1 MASELLSPTL
11 AAAAAVFVAAGAVK
25 GVVGLGLP
33 TVAMALLA
41 LLVAPAHAAVLLI
54 VPSLV
59 TNVWQAGPW
68 RTLSPLLPRLLV
80 LQVGV
85 CLGTWAGLA
94 WWSAPGGATSQLALG
109 AVLVAYGVWGF
120 AARPWRLGESD
131 ARRLAAPAGVATG
144 LVTAATGVFVVPA
157 VPWLQA
163 LGLSRDE
170 LVQAMG
176 LSFSV
181 STVALAIGLGLTT
194 PVGWADAAASAL
206 MLPPALA
213 GMAIGQRLRRR
224 LSPQAFRTGLFAA
237 LVVLGLHLLWQ
248 AAWLV

>member
-1 MASELLSPTL
+1 MTSDLLSSTV
-11 AAAAAVFVAAGAVK
+11 AIAAAVFVVAGAVK

-41 LLVAPAHAAVLLI
+41 LLVAPTHAALLLI

-68 RTLSPLLPRLLV
+68 RTLAPLLPRLVV
-80 LQVGV
+80 LQAGV

-94 WWSAPGGATSQLALG
+94 LWNAPGGAASPLTLG
-109 AVLVAYGVWGF
+109 AVLVAYGAWGF
-120 AARPWRLGESD
+120 AARPWRMSESVS
-131 ARRLAAPAGVATG
+131 RRLAAPAGVVTG

-163 LGLSRDE
+163 LGLTRDE

-181 STVALAIGLGLTT
+181 STLALAVGLGLTT
-194 PVGWADAAASAL
+194 PVGWNEAAASAL
-206 MLPPALA
+206 VLPPALA
-213 GMAIGQRLRRR
+213 GMAVGARLRRR

-237 LVVLGLHLLWQ
+237 LVVLGVHLLWQ
-248 AAWLV
+248 AAWVG

>member
-1 MASELLSPTL
+1 MTLDPLSPTL
-11 AAAAAVFVAAGAVK
+11 AAAAAVFVVAGTVK

-41 LLVAPAHAAVLLI
+41 LLVAPTHAALLLI

-68 RTLSPLLPRLLV
+68 RTLAPLLPRLAV

-94 WWSAPGGATSQLALG
+94 WWNAPGGTTSQLALG

-120 AARPWRLGESD
+120 AARPWRMSGSVS
-131 ARRLAAPAGVATG
+131 RRLAAPAGIVTG

-181 STVALAIGLGLTT
+181 STVALAVGLGVTT
-194 PVGWADAAASAL
+194 PVGWSEAAASAL

-213 GMAIGQRLRRR
+213 GMAIGARLRRR

-237 LVVLGLHLLWQ
+237 LVVLGVHLLWQ
-248 AAWLV
+248 AAWVS

>member
-1 MASELLSPTL
+1 MTSDLFSPIL
-11 AAAAAVFVAAGAVK
+11 AAAAAVFVVAGAVK
-25 GVVGLGLP
+25 GVVGLELP

-41 LLVAPAHAAVLLI
+41 LLVAPTQAALLLI

-68 RTLSPLLPRLLV
+68 HTLAPLLPRLAV

-85 CLGTWAGLA
+85 CLGTCAGLA
-94 WWSAPGGATSQLALG
+94 LWNAPGGTTSQLALG

-120 AARPWRLGESD
+120 AARPWRTSGAVS
-131 ARRLAAPAGVATG
+131 RRLAAPAGLVTG

-163 LGLSRDE
+163 LGLTRDE

-194 PVGWADAAASAL
+194 PVGWTEAAASLL

-213 GMAIGQRLRRR
+213 GMAIGARLRRR

-237 LVVLGLHLLWQ
+237 LVVLGVHLLWQ
-248 AAWLV
+248 AAWVA